1 MNILSEPSRDL
12 KVLAAETI
20 SNVGKVRLARK
31 LIRKY
36 GGIPKI
42 VDLLDVPLNC
52 LITPK
57 ENLTQS
63 QKEQLNMARAGKALC
78 NFYLAVHEI
87 LCFSQQERE
96 LYGHC
101 PSRVTT
107 KTS

>member
-57 ENLTQS
+57 DNLITS
-63 QKEQLNMARAGKALC
+63 QKEQLSMARSGYKLKMKQSIH
-78 NFYLAVHEI
+78 NLQI
-87 LCFSQQERE
+87 LILPFSDRNRSE
-96 LYGHC
+96 
-101 PSRVTT
+101 SSMVVV
-107 KTS
+107 